1 MNELE
6 TWLHKYINN
15 TSITPDGEVYF
26 IKRQVDKIRNM
37 KIEIYAS
44 DHNPPHFHVESNC
57 KTIDAVFNLTDGS
70 FMKGEISGKDKKI
83 IEAFYV
89 EKRELLM
96 SVWNKMN

>member
-37 KIEIYAS
+37 KIVWINTTAYKQKMLIIVLVYTYFS
-44 DHNPPHFHVESNC
+44 KN
-57 KTIDAVFNLTDGS
+57 TIN
-70 FMKGEISGKDKKI
+70 E
-83 IEAFYV
+83 
-89 EKRELLM
+89 
-96 SVWNKMN
+96 N